1 MAMIIS
7 VHSFRG
13 GTGKSNL
20 VANMA
25 TTLAL
30 QGHRVGVMDTDIQSP
45 GVHVLFGFDNE
56 QVESSLNDY
65 LWAKVPIEQTAIAL
79 HERDDSQRPFLK
91 GTEMWLIPAS
101 VHPNDIA
108 KVLREGYDVNLLQ
121 QGFHRLVDSLALDY
135 LIIDTHPGL
144 DEETLLAIAMSNVLV
159 LLLRTDRQDVHGT
172 AVTIEIARKL
182 EVPKI
187 RLVVNKVPMRY
198 DFNQIRQNV
207 EATYDVPVAGL
218 LPLSED
224 IAVNGSANVFGALY
238 PDHAWPQ
245 AVQAITAEVIDTTK

>member
-1 MAMIIS
+1 
-7 VHSFRG
+7 
-13 GTGKSNL
+13 
-20 VANMA
+20 MA

-30 QGHRVGVMDTDIQSP
+30 QGHRVGIMDTDIQSP

-56 QVESSLNDY
+56 QVQSSLNDY
-65 LWAKVPIEQTAIAL
+65 LWAQVPIEKTAIAL
-79 HERDDSQRPFLK
+79 HAREDSQRPFLK
-91 GTEMWLIPAS
+91 DTQMWLIPAS

-121 QGFHRLVDSLALDY
+121 QGFHRLVDSLNLDY

-144 DEETLLAIAMSNVLV
+144 DEETLLAIAMSNTLV

-187 RLVVNKVPMRY
+187 RLVVNKVPSRY

-207 EATYDVPVAGL
+207 AATYNVPVAGL

-224 IAVNGSANVFGALY
+224 VAVNGSANVFGALY
-238 PDHAWPQ
+238 PDHPWSK
-245 AVQAITAEVIDTTK
+245 AVRAITAEVIGGAE